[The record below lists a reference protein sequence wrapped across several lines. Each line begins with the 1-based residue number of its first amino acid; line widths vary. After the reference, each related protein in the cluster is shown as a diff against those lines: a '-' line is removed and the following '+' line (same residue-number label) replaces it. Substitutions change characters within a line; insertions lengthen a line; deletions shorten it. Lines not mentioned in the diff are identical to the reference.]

1 MIDQATLFTYLVILL
16 GFVFI
21 PGPAVLLTLA
31 RATSSGVRV
40 GLATGLGIAVG
51 DVLHT
56 VLAVVGVSA
65 VILTSALIF
74 SVVKYLGA
82 AYLIYL
88 GVKAIGQ
95 NVDPKLPITTNTLDA
110 KTAFRQAVFLE
121 VLNPK
126 SAMFF
131 LAFLPQF
138 ANPENGFIAVQL
150 LTLGLLFVMMGLLST
165 VTVAFSAGHV
175 GTFLRRN
182 PVVMRWQNKTVGGI
196 YCGLGI
202 RLALQ
207 EK

>member
-31 RATSSGVRV
+31 RSTSSGVRV

-88 GVKAIGQ
+88 GIKAIGTKI
-95 NVDPKLPITTNTLDA
+95 DPKLPITTNTLDA

-138 ANPENGFIAVQL
+138 VNPENGFIAVQL
-150 LTLGLLFVMMGLLST
+150 LTLGLLFVLMGLFST
-165 VTVAFSAGHV
+165 ATVAFSAGHV

-207 EK
+207 EQ